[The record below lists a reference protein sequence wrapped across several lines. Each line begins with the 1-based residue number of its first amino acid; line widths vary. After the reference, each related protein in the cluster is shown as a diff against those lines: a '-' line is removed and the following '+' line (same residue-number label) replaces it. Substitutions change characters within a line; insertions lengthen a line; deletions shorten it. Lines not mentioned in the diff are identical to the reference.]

1 MEKLNKYLT
10 LYDKILI
17 ILIVVFSV
25 GMIAYPF
32 VTAYFNQTEDQ
43 EAYIYIKDR
52 TQNIN
57 RIPISDTYKEEP
69 IIIEVEGPLG
79 ISVIEAHNGEVRLK
93 EAPEE
98 DPAKIC
104 EKTGWI
110 SKPGPSIICVPNKIS
125 IWIEKTDSDL
135 DAISW

>member
-17 ILIVVFSV
+17 ILIVIFSV
-25 GMIAYPF
+25 SMIIYPF
-32 VTAYFNQTEDQ
+32 LNTYLNPNEDQ

-52 TQNIN
+52 TKNIN
-57 RIPISDTYKEEP
+57 RIPLSDTYQDQP

-79 ISVIEAHNGEVRLK
+79 VSVIEAHNGEVRLK

-125 IWIEKTDSDL
+125 IWIERSDSDL

>member
-32 VTAYFNQTEDQ
+32 VTAYFNQSEEQ

-52 TQNIN
+52 TKNIN
-57 RIPISDTYKEEP
+57 RIPLSDTYKEEP
-69 IIIEVEGPLG
+69 IVIELEGPLG
-79 ISVIEAHNGEVRLK
+79 VSVIEAHNGQVRLK
-93 EAPEE
+93 KAPEK

-104 EKTGWI
+104 EKIGWI

-125 IWIEKTDSDL
+125 IWIERSDSEL
-135 DAISW
+135 DAVSW

>member
-1 MEKLNKYLT
+1 LDKLNKYLT
-10 LYDKILI
+10 ISDKILI
-17 ILIVVFSV
+17 LLIVVFSII
-25 GMIAYPF
+25 MIVYPF
-32 VTAYFNQTEDQ
+32 VTAYFNQSEDQ
-43 EAYIYIKDR
+43 EAYIYIKNR
-52 TQNIN
+52 TKNIQ

-69 IIIEVEGPLG
+69 MKIEVEGPLG
-79 ISVIEAHNGEVRLK
+79 ISIIEAHNGRVRLK

-110 SKPGPSIICVPNKIS
+110 DKPGPSIICVPNKIS
-125 IWIEKTDSDL
+125 IWIERSDSEL

>member
-10 LYDKILI
+10 LFDKILI
-17 ILIVVFSV
+17 ILIVVFSI
-25 GMIAYPF
+25 GMILYPF
-32 VTAYFNQTEDQ
+32 VTAYFNQSEDQ

-52 TQNIN
+52 SKNIQ

-69 IIIEVEGPLG
+69 MIIEVKGPLG
-79 ISVIEAHNGEVRLK
+79 ASVIEAHNGRVRLK
-93 EAPEE
+93 EAPE
-98 DPAKIC
+98 DDAAKIC

-110 SKPGPSIICVPNKIS
+110 DKPGPSIIYVPNKIS
-125 IWIEKTDSDL
+125 IWIERSDIEL

>member
-32 VTAYFNQTEDQ
+32 VSAYFNQNEDQ

-69 IIIEVEGPLG
+69 IIMEVEGPLG
-79 ISVIEAHNGEVRLK
+79 ISVIEAHNGQVRLK

>member
-1 MEKLNKYLT
+1 MERLNKYLT

-17 ILIVVFSV
+17 ILIVIFSI
-25 GMIAYPF
+25 GMIIYPF
-32 VTAYFNQTEDQ
+32 VNAYFSQSEDQ
-43 EAYIYIKDR
+43 EAYIYIKDK
-52 TQNIN
+52 TQEIN
-57 RIPISDTYKEEP
+57 RIPLSDTYKDKP

-79 ISVIEAHNGEVRLK
+79 ISVIEAHKGKVRLE

-98 DPAKIC
+98 DPSKIC

-125 IWIEKTDSDL
+125 IWIEKSDSDL